1 MAIYKDGISP
11 AIRTMVQK
19 INEIGVKEIT
29 RYCDKHM
36 HRMNIRR
43 QMQIVRAVA
52 QLGYTYAGLEFGIT
66 RQAAEIALK
75 RIYGIALEMEALK
88 DGK

>member
-11 AIRTMVQK
+11 KIRTMVQK
-19 INEIGVKEIT
+19 INDVGVKNIT
-29 RYCDKHM
+29 LYCDKH
-36 HRMNIRR
+36 RQRTNIRR
-43 QMQIVRAVA
+43 QIQIVRAVA
-52 QLGYTYAGLEFGIT
+52 KLGYTYAGLELGIT

-75 RIYGIALEMEALK
+75 RIYGIALEVEALK